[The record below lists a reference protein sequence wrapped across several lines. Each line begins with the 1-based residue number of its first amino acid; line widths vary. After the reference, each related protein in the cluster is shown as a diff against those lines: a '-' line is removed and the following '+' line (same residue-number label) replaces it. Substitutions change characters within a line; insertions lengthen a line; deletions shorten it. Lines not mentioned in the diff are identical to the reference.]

1 MNCVVRSRWLCS
13 GSTFPTAENHKIEK
27 HAKKYFKSL
36 RRIAFPRRTW
46 QLLMNTQ
53 IKSKTCGS
61 FHLQIRSK
69 TEQVML
75 FSKLDVAVKDHFRSY
90 FPDNGAFP
98 RQSLGKKVGHMPG
111 QSILDRWK
119 YVKMCNNMFFW
130 SACMLQ
136 VEGRGR
142 QSQIRL
148 LHSGHREA

>member
-27 HAKKYFKSL
+27 HAKKYLKSL
-36 RRIAFPRRTW
+36 RRIAFLRRTW
-46 QLLMNTQ
+46 QLLMKPDKVKDLWF
-53 IKSKTCGS
+53 IS
-61 FHLQIRSK
+61 FTNSQ
-69 TEQVML
+69 QVMI
-75 FSKLDVAVKDHFRSY
+75 FSKLVVAVKDHFRSY
-90 FPDNGAFP
+90 FPDNGASP
-98 RQSLGKKVGHMPG
+98 KQSLGRKVGLMPG